1 MPKRIFTTG
10 EMLEPFSGGLR
21 EGFTPRQIKEG
32 IIALLDPYIHDKEV
46 LQDLAVNHLAGEAI
60 CVARLFSKRTWQDM
74 FEFVLKTREDAI
86 SKSKQEAYEALVFF
100 QSSII
105 ETQRKYALQIEF
117 EIVKDNLDL
126 DEFAFELFRNIG
138 SVIESTIQPF
148 LKEFHCLLLI
158 SNGKSVNPSV
168 VAQMDLG
175 TVVDRSLREL
185 SDSDLLAPAPWSVRL
200 NQWRNIAQHQTF
212 KVTESRIV
220 AQYGKSSPRKE
231 IELTR
236 NELLLAAQEISSR
249 LAILRTS
256 RVFAMVN
263 AGEELMRLMPS
274 DQDDISAIAVTL
286 IASFAT
292 QGFTLVS
299 LEEKDGKVIA
309 SLRDAA
315 PEAGEKRF
323 IHASQFLVVIAA
335 FFPGRFIEVHL
346 RTPDD
351 QEHWVFSLDV
361 IQSGKILLSEDPL
374 KELANT
380 LDWASLLQV
389 ARNNEANHG

>member
-1 MPKRIFTTG
+1 MVKRIFTTG
-10 EMLEPFSGGLR
+10 ETLEPFSAGLR
-21 EGFTPRQIKEG
+21 EGFTPSQIKEG

-46 LQDLAVNHLAGEAI
+46 LEDLAVNHLAGEAI
-60 CVARLFSKRTWQDM
+60 CMTRLLSRRTWQDM

-105 ETQRKYALQIEF
+105 ETQRKYALQMEF

-158 SNGKSVNPSV
+158 ANGKSVNPSV

-175 TVVDRSLREL
+175 IVVDQSLRKL

-200 NQWRNIAQHQTF
+200 NQWRNTAQHHTF
-212 KVTESRIV
+212 NVSGDWIV
-220 AQYGKSSPRKE
+220 VQYGKSLPRKE
-231 IELTR
+231 IKLNR
-236 NELLLAAQEISSR
+236 DELLLAAREISTR
-249 LAILRTS
+249 LAILRCS

-263 AGEELMRLMPS
+263 AGEELLRLMPS
-274 DQDDISAIAVTL
+274 DQDDISAIAATL

-292 QGFTLVS
+292 QGFTLAS
-299 LEEKDGKVIA
+299 LEEKDGKVTA

-315 PEAGEKRF
+315 PKAGEKRF
-323 IHASQFLVVIAA
+323 IHASQFLSVIAA
-335 FFPGRFIEVHL
+335 YFPGRSIEIHL
-346 RTPDD
+346 HTPDN
-351 QEHWVFSLDV
+351 QEHWVFFLDA
-361 IQSGKILLSEDPL
+361 IQSGKILFSENPL
-374 KELANT
+374 KELAET
-380 LDWASLLQV
+380 LDWASLLQI
-389 ARNNEANHG
+389 ARNNEANHK